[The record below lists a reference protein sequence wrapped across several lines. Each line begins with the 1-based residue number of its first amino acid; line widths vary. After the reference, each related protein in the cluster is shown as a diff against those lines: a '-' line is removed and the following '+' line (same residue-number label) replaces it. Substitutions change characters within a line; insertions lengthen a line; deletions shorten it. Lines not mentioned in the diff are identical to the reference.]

1 MRGLR
6 RAPLVPQTMS
16 DAIPLTL
23 TPEQERLALALS
35 DMRQAAAAARLAD
48 QQLDHHRLVHCLAC
62 GFRSCQPLHCCLHA
76 EPAGQV
82 KVQEP
87 APIGADRRKCPSQG
101 MAIGT
106 GGSND
111 S

>member
-1 MRGLR
+1 
-6 RAPLVPQTMS
+6 
-16 DAIPLTL
+16 
-23 TPEQERLALALS
+23 
-35 DMRQAAAAARLAD
+35 
-48 QQLDHHRLVHCLAC
+48 
-62 GFRSCQPLHCCLHA
+62 
-76 EPAGQV
+76 V

-111 S
+111 N